1 MAHQYLTCSFES
13 RLAIVQLNRP
23 AARNA
28 LSRALMRE
36 LTRTARELS
45 ERSDIDVVLLT
56 GAGGVFSAGADL
68 NDANA
73 WADDSL
79 STIERREIAS
89 TGFKLCK
96 AWEEMPQITI
106 AAIEGY
112 AVGGGLALA
121 LACDWRVMADDAF
134 VSLPEIALGMPL
146 TWGTIPRLV
155 NLVGP
160 AKAKRLTI
168 LCERFNSADALAM
181 GVVDYLVPRHGALPG
196 GALAK
201 AREIATQTLVKP
213 AASVRMSKESVNAA
227 ATILNHATSYMA
239 HDQIAL
245 AAGSPE
251 SRAARGAA
259 LKRGK

>member
-1 MAHQYLTCSFES
+1 MSADLLYAIDG
-13 RLAIVQLNRP
+13 RLATVTLNRP

-36 LTRTARELS
+36 LTRTARELA

-79 STIERREIAS
+79 STTLRREIAS
-89 TGFKLCK
+89 AGFRLCK

-112 AVGGGLALA
+112 AVGGGLALS
-121 LACDWRVMADDAF
+121 LACDWRVAAEDAF
-134 VSLPEIALGMPL
+134 VSLPEIALGIPL

-155 NLVGP
+155 NLLGP

-168 LCERFNSADALAM
+168 LCERFNAADALAL
-181 GVVDYLVPRHGALPG
+181 GVIDYLAPKG

-201 AREIATQTLVKP
+201 AREIAAQTLAKP
-213 AASVRMSKESVNAA
+213 AAAVRMSKESVNAA

-251 SRAARGAA
+251 SRAARAAA
-259 LKRGK
+259 LTRSK

>member
-1 MAHQYLTCSFES
+1 MFDG
-13 RLAIVQLNRP
+13 RLATVTLNRP

-36 LTRTARELS
+36 LTRTARELA
-45 ERSDIDVVLLT
+45 ERNDIDVVLLT
-56 GAGGVFSAGADL
+56 GAGSVFSAGADL

-79 STIERREIAS
+79 STTLRREIAS

-112 AVGGGLALA
+112 AVGGGLALS
-121 LACDWRVMADDAF
+121 LACDWRVVADDAF
-134 VSLPEIALGMPL
+134 VSLPEIALGIPL

-155 NLVGP
+155 NLLGP
-160 AKAKRLTI
+160 ARAKRLTI
-168 LCERFNSADALAM
+168 LCERFAAADALAL
-181 GVVDYLVPRHGALPG
+181 GVIDYVAPKGS
-196 GALAK
+196 ALAK
-201 AREIATQTLVKP
+201 AREIAANTLAKP
-213 AASVRMSKESVNAA
+213 PASVRMSKESVNAA
-227 ATILNHATSYMA
+227 ATLLNHATSYMA

-251 SRAARGAA
+251 SRAARAAA
-259 LKRGK
+259 LNKSKPRG

>member
-1 MAHQYLTCSFES
+1 MSKDFTLTVDG
-13 RLAIVQLNRP
+13 RLATITLNRP

-28 LSRALMRE
+28 LSRTLMRD
-36 LTRTARELS
+36 LTRTARELA
-45 ERSDIDVVLLT
+45 ERNDIDVVLLT
-56 GAGGVFSAGADL
+56 GANGVFSAGADL

-73 WADDSL
+73 WADVSL

-106 AAIEGY
+106 AAIESY
-112 AVGGGLALA
+112 AVGGGLALS
-121 LACDWRVMADDAF
+121 LACDWRVAAEDAF
-134 VSLPEIALGMPL
+134 VSLPEIALGIPL

-155 NLVGP
+155 NLLGP
-160 AKAKRLTI
+160 ARAKRLTI
-168 LCERFNSADALAM
+168 LCERFTAAEALAM
-181 GVVDYLVPRHGALPG
+181 GVIDYLAPKG

-201 AREIATQTLVKP
+201 AQAIAAQTLAKP

-227 ATILNHATSYMA
+227 ATLLNHATSYMA

-259 LKRGK
+259 LKRG